1 MPNLAGNPA
10 RILKRKAQMLARRD
24 GITDQEAFQ
33 LLKEWEQ
40 DSSSGSRKSAL
51 DPLRDRGPVYGM
63 SARKPSLDEYD
74 R

>member
-24 GITDQEAFQ
+24 GIADQEAFQ

-40 DSSSGSRKSAL
+40 DSSSGSGKSTL
-51 DPLRDRGPVYGM
+51 DPLRDRGPVWGM
-63 SARKPSLDEYD
+63 SARRPSLDEYD